1 MNVPIKRILLLLF
14 SVSFLLGQTKVDET
28 SVADETKRIVMK
40 DGTIIADYRGHISFG
55 FSLSE
60 GFNTKLGFTTM
71 SGEIVALD
79 EIDYLIKKDGSMI
92 TDEKIKKQ
100 GKLLSIIPNFLC
112 GGLILLVIVLS

>member
-55 FSLSE
+55 FSLCE
-60 GFNTKLGFTTM
+60 GFNTNLGFTTM
-71 SGEIVALD
+71 SGEIVDLG